1 MGNNSPL
8 TVYKASA
15 GSGKTFRL
23 AVQYITMLVN
33 SPEDYRTILA
43 VTFTNK
49 ATAEMKQRILSQLY
63 GIGHNLKSS
72 QSYYDEVKK
81 SVNLT
86 EQAIRHKALLALD
99 MILQDYSSFRV
110 ETIDSFFQTVLRG
123 LARELGIGGNLT
135 LELDIDAAIDE
146 AVDSFL
152 ADVQPDT
159 PDKRNIMKFVESNI
173 ENDRSW
179 SIDQTIKKFSHELFS
194 EIFMENGQEL
204 RRIMTDN
211 PDAVTDYKENLI
223 KERDSKLPPMEQEVL
238 LIGQEIESILSTAA
252 FSVDQLSDKPR
263 NEARK
268 IINGT
273 ILEKELTSSFIK
285 CIDQPV
291 FFFTAPVKKKRPEL
305 VNLADQQL
313 CHRFAMV
320 QKIHKDYSCTK
331 NSFESA
337 LKYLHELS
345 LLLSIRQE
353 IDSQSQEQG
362 RFLLADTPQLLHQ
375 MEDGDTSFVYE
386 KTGSFTRHLMI
397 DEFQDTSDLQWRNLA
412 ILMNE
417 CLSTNNDCLV
427 VGDVKQSIYRWRNS
441 DWNILNAGIEQ
452 EFARFNPD
460 IIDMKENY
468 RSRQQVIDF
477 NNTLFPKAVELMAQ
491 FYREQTG
498 LEYPNLAL
506 AYDGVNQ
513 ICTRQDGTGYVNAQI
528 ITHEVKAKD
537 LANTI
542 CPKIADQ
549 LDQLTAAG
557 VLPTDIAI
565 LCRKKDQI
573 ADIASWF
580 ANNRPEY
587 NMISGEAF
595 QLDSSVSVRILVNA
609 LRWLQDS
616 TNLIALA
623 QLAWEYTNTIKGA
636 DTRFDQ
642 VSTDGYENALPDEL
656 IRQANQLRHLPLYE
670 LTEKLM
676 TILDLS
682 SVQGQDQYLMAF
694 QDTVCQWLSRNPGD
708 MAQFITDWDEQ
719 LHTTPIP
726 APDINGIR
734 LLTIH
739 KSKGLEFHT
748 VIVPMCN
755 WPIIENSVFKEK
767 RLWINPQGAPYDQMP
782 LIPVGFNSSLANSV
796 FEEHYKS
803 EAGLQTVDNLNLLY
817 VALTRA
823 VCNLI
828 VMSSRPHNKGSIY
841 DILAASLGSSA
852 FNSSNDGDLITYQTG
867 QICPHAEHS
876 RTDKQN
882 PFDLQP
888 TVNELQMRTYPIN
901 ARFRQSGES
910 TRFVHN
916 DDDDVERQEEY
927 IQAGKLMHS
936 LFATIRTQA
945 DIDPQVDQMLRD
957 GLLES
962 WHKADK
968 LKQDIRKHIADTP
981 GAKEWFSGNYFLLN
995 EASILYRDGGI
1006 LQTRRPDRVMI
1017 TPDGRAIVVDFKFG
1031 REKEDYM
1038 HQVQEYMDLLR
1049 KMGHPN
1055 VEGHIWYVYTN
1066 RITNC

>member
-1 MGNNSPL
+1 MGNNSLL

-33 SPEDYRTILA
+33 HPEHYSTILA

-72 QSYYDEVKK
+72 KPYYDEVKQ

-86 EQAIRHKALLALD
+86 EQTIRHNALLALD

-146 AVDSFL
+146 AVDTFL

-179 SIDQTIKKFSHELFS
+179 SIDQTIKKFSKELFS

-211 PDAVTDYKENLI
+211 PDAVTDYKESLVQA
-223 KERDSKLPPMEQEVL
+223 RDSKLPPMEQEVL
-238 LIGQEIESILSTAA
+238 QIGQEIDSILSNAA
-252 FSVDQLSDKPR
+252 FSVDELSDKPR

-273 ILEKELTSSFIK
+273 ILEKDLTSTFTK
-285 CIDQPV
+285 CIDQPDI
-291 FFFTAPVKKKRPEL
+291 FFTAPVRKKRPEL
-305 VNLADQQL
+305 VNLAEQQL
-313 CHRFAMV
+313 CHRFARV
-320 QKIHKDYSCTK
+320 KEIYNDYTRTS
-331 NSFESA
+331 NSFDAA

-345 LLLSIRQE
+345 LLLSIRRQ
-353 IDSQSQEQG
+353 IDAQSREQG

-441 DWNILNAGIEQ
+441 DWNILNTGIEQ
-452 EFARFNPD
+452 EFARYNP
-460 IIDMKENY
+460 KREPLKHNR

-477 NNTLFPKAVELMAQ
+477 NNALFPQAVELMAQ

-506 AYDGVNQ
+506 AYDGVDQ
-513 ICTRQDGTGYVNAQI
+513 ICTQQDGTGYVNAQI

-537 LANTI
+537 LAPTI
-542 CPKIADQ
+542 CPMIADQ

-595 QLDSSVSVRILVNA
+595 QLDSSIAVRILVNT

-616 TNLIALA
+616 TDLIALA
-623 QLAWEYTNTIKGA
+623 QLAWEYTSAIKGA
-636 DTRFDQ
+636 DTTFDQ
-642 VSTDGYENALPDEL
+642 VSANGFENALPDAL
-656 IRQANQLRHLPLYE
+656 KRQASQLRHLPLYE

-682 SVQGQDQYLMAF
+682 SIQGQDQYLMAF
-694 QDTVCQWLSRNPGD
+694 QDTVCQWLSRNPAD

-719 LHTTPIP
+719 LYKTPIP

-748 VIVPMCN
+748 VIVPFCN

-767 RLWINPQGAPYDQMP
+767 RLWINPQGDPFDQMP

-803 EAGLQTVDNLNLLY
+803 EAGLQTVDSLNLLY
-817 VALTRA
+817 VAFTRA

-828 VMSSRPHNKGSIY
+828 IMSSRPHNKGSIY

-852 FNSSNDGDLITYQTG
+852 FNSSNDGDLITFETG
-867 QICPHAEHS
+867 QICPHTE
-876 RTDKQN
+876 RRNTDSQN
-882 PFDLQP
+882 PFDAQP
-888 TVNELQMRTYPIN
+888 APSNLQMRTYPIN

-910 TRFVHN
+910 TRFVHSTDEN
-916 DDDDVERQEEY
+916 GERQEEY
-927 IQAGKLMHS
+927 IETGKLMHS

-962 WHKADK
+962 AHKAEK
-968 LKQDIRKHIADTP
+968 LKQDIRAHISATP
-981 GAKEWFSGNYFLLN
+981 GAQEWFSGNYALFN
-995 EASILYRDGGI
+995 EASIIYRDGGV

-1049 KMGHPN
+1049 KMGHAN

-1066 RITNC
+1066 KIQTI